1 MADKCKGKI
10 IGVLVLGIFLIISV
24 FPYTAVGENGNSV
37 EERNTS
43 LSYEITFIE
52 PVLKEKSLFNNSFS
66 EISMYDCINIG
77 EIGKPALP
85 VHGTK
90 ILLPYGKEIKNIEIY
105 GDSIEVNTR
114 GIDLKEKPIFPY
126 QPPVP
131 IG

>member
-1 MADKCKGKI
+1 MKRVKI
-10 IGVLVLGIFLIISV
+10 IYSVLVAIFLATPMTPLISSEASSEQ
-24 FPYTAVGENGNSV
+24 T
-37 EERNTS
+37 TS

-131 IG
+131 IGHE

>member
-1 MADKCKGKI
+1 MKRIKI
-10 IGVLVLGIFLIISV
+10 IYSMLMAIFLATPMIPLIPSEASSEQST
-24 FPYTAVGENGNSV
+24 Y
-37 EERNTS
+37 

-66 EISMYDCINIG
+66 EISMYDCINMG
-77 EIGKPALP
+77 EIGKPSLP

-90 ILLPYGKEIKNIEIY
+90 ILLPYGKEIKNIDIY
-105 GDSIEVNTR
+105 GESIELNIR
-114 GIDLKEKPIFPY
+114 DIDLKEKPIFPY